1 MADFSFSGLNG
12 AVAAGLTTKIQSE
25 EISFDGASLDNVVL
39 NIDGVYGTIG
49 SAVTFISDQGSSRTD
64 FNLSNVVREEVDFIP
79 TLVFNGNTSSGIE
92 TSSTSIVE
100 EGLVLYLE
108 STNSSSYGGAGNT
121 WTDISGRGNDAT
133 LIGNYSFANSQM
145 IFTDNGYARIPIDPD
160 FDLIGDFAFET
171 IVYMTGTP
179 DSTYPSGLISCW
191 SELDD
196 GNRNNFLL
204 AVNSSRQVFVQMNNN
219 SLLVTHPTPLD
230 LNRWHHIVFTRRG
243 STVEL
248 YIDSVK
254 HSLETTS
261 YSDNVLMRR
270 DHLEIGRYSASSG
283 QSFEG
288 SIPVVR
294 IYTGRGLSSQ
304 EIYENSRTIPYY
316 PNKRLNL
323 TDGKFTIETLLYWS
337 GDSPA
342 DSAGIILAQDPS
354 DGTSPM
360 NYRFRIRDT
369 GNRVQFHYQTTSS
382 RSSIQ
387 SLHSGTVELV
397 ANLWNHIAV
406 TYDTVTLRM
415 YINGVLVSSA
425 VRTLYTTEGVST
437 TIGDSTDN
445 DEHLYG
451 KVSYI
456 RAYKDRCFN
465 DYEVFSNANKLYV
478 RDSVESEGTVSV
490 GVATYLGVTGAIPGY
505 LTGRRPL
512 TGLVFPRGVYN
523 K

>member
-1 MADFSFSGLNG
+1 MAEFSFAGLDG
-12 AVAAGLTTKIQSE
+12 AVGAGLTTKIQAE

-49 SAVTFISDQGSSRTD
+49 AAVTFIPDQGSSKTD
-64 FNLSNVVREEVDFIP
+64 FNFSNVVREEVEFIS
-79 TLVFNGNTSSGIE
+79 TLDFNGNTSSGVE
-92 TSSTSIVE
+92 TSTTSIVE
-100 EGLVLYLE
+100 EGLVLHLD
-108 STNSSSYGGAGNT
+108 STNSSSYGGSGST
-121 WTDISGRGNDAT
+121 WTDISGRDNNAT
-133 LIGNYSFANSQM
+133 LIGGYNYVNSQM
-145 IFTDNGYARIPIDPD
+145 VFADNSYARIPMDPD
-160 FDLIGDFAFET
+160 FDLLGDFTFET
-171 IVYMTGTP
+171 VVYMTGTP
-179 DSTYPSGLISCW
+179 DATYPSGLISCW

-204 AVNSSRQVFVQMNNN
+204 AVNSSRQVFVQMNNT
-219 SLLVTHPTPLD
+219 SLLITHPTAID
-230 LNRWHHIVFTRRG
+230 LNRWHHIAFTRRG

-248 YIDSVK
+248 YVDGVK
-254 HSLETTS
+254 HSLGTTS
-261 YSDNVLMRR
+261 YSSIVLMRR
-270 DHLEIGRYSASSG
+270 DYLEIGRYSASTG

-294 IYTGRGLSSQ
+294 VYTGRGLTSQ

-337 GDSPA
+337 GDSPS
-342 DSAGIILAQDPS
+342 DSFGVILAQDPG

-360 NYRFRIRDT
+360 NYSLRIRDT
-369 GNRVQFHYQTTSS
+369 DNRVQFQYQTTSS
-382 RSSIQ
+382 RSSLQ
-387 SLHSGTVELV
+387 TLQYLTELV
-397 ANLWNHIAV
+397 ANSWNHIAV
-406 TYDTVTLRM
+406 TYDTVTLRL
-415 YINGVLVSSA
+415 YVNGVQVA
-425 VRTLYTTEGVST
+425 NRDRTLYTTEGLAT
-437 TIGDSTDN
+437 TIGDSFDN

-451 KVSYI
+451 KVAYI
-456 RAYKDRCFN
+456 RAYKDRCFT

-490 GVATYLGVTGAIPGY
+490 GVATDLGVTEAVPGY
-505 LTGRRPL
+505 LTGRRPV